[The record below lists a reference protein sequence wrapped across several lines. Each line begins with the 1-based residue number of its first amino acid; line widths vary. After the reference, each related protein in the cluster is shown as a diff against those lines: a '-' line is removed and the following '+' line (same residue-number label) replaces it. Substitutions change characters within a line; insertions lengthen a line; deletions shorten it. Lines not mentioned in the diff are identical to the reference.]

1 MKKINL
7 EKVLLIFIAICPVL
21 DIASFTFR
29 NNFNVNYSPSTFI
42 RPLIPIIAILI
53 IFFKNK
59 FKLKLCIAG
68 AIYAVYAILHLVMF
82 NLLKTESSYGV
93 ITHEIQYLVN
103 YTYMIL
109 NLFIYIFVFYKKD
122 NEGLKKFALILA
134 CIYIGSIYLSVIT
147 KTYSTTYLEGIG
159 IKGWFESG
167 NSIGSIFTLLL
178 FILFPMIKNKK
189 YNKIVIPTI
198 LLIGIFL
205 TTMLGTRTGL
215 IGFVGVAVL
224 YGLVELIL
232 KIKSKKKVE
241 EHKKINIWL
250 KIGGAIIVICIIGVV
265 AVKGSSTLER
275 RKFLQ
280 SISNEVIDSRT
291 GQPSHITGDL
301 LAVKYKIDDNEITEE
316 YMSKPSQ
323 KALVS
328 LYETANN
335 MNINNSNKRAQQI
348 IYNTYQVIY
357 QKNIG
362 AILFGNG
369 FLTNIREMILEM
381 EIPAFLY
388 NFGIIG
394 FVLYF
399 IPFAGVSIYCFKRI
413 LKNIKQADA
422 ETLMLLFGSFF
433 TFALSFFAGYTFFN
447 SSTMMIIIVIDVLLV
462 NKVRRCEE

>member
-7 EKVLLIFIAICPVL
+7 EKVLLIFIAVCPIL
-21 DIASFTFR
+21 DIISFTFR
-29 NNFNVNYSPSTFI
+29 NSFDVSFSPSTFI
-42 RPLIPIIAILI
+42 RPLIPIIAIII

-68 AIYAVYAILHLVMF
+68 TIYVIYSIGHIIMF
-82 NLLKTESSYGV
+82 NILKTESSYGV
-93 ITHEIQYLVN
+93 ITHELQYLMN

-109 NLFIYIFVFYKKD
+109 NLFIYMFVFYKKD
-122 NEGLKKFALILA
+122 NEQLKKFTLISA

-147 KTYSTTYLEGIG
+147 KTYSTTYLEGMG

-167 NSIGSIFTLLL
+167 NSVGSIFTLLL
-178 FILFPMIKNKK
+178 FILFPMVKHKE

-215 IGFVGVAVL
+215 IGFLGVAIL
-224 YGLVELIL
+224 YGLIELIL
-232 KIKSKKKVE
+232 KMRLKKKVE
-241 EHKKINIWL
+241 HKQTNIWV
-250 KIGGAIIVICIIGVV
+250 KIGGVTAFICIIGLV
-265 AVKGSSTLER
+265 ALKGSSTLER

-280 SISNEVIDSRT
+280 AISNDVIDSRT
-291 GQPSHITGDL
+291 GQVSHITGDL

-323 KALVS
+323 KALIS
-328 LYETANN
+328 LYETANSLD
-335 MNINNSNKRAQQI
+335 ISNSNKRAQQI

-357 QKNIG
+357 QKDVG

-394 FVLYF
+394 FILYF
-399 IPFAGVSIYCFKRI
+399 IPFAGVSIYCLKRVLRN
-413 LKNIKQADA
+413 LKQSDA
-422 ETLMLLFGSFF
+422 ETFMLLLGSFF

-462 NKVRRCEE
+462 NKVRRCEN